1 MSVTFSTFLSEKLRD
16 EGEVRSVSQKYARSG
31 ENVGELWAMFHTTL
45 SLFFCDTHSIRWILD
60 PNQKHPRLYYKLQR
74 NDWCCFCN
82 NFIPF
87 FLVFQNMENQIY
99 RFSYDCCIGIMARKF
114 ECLYPQKSV
123 VHKVKVW
130 LIDIQILS
138 KWYRF
143 RGSHLDTYVT
153 LQLCYINIDFISSE
167 FCLFSSFKCLG
178 QWSVLL
184 FTSLAL
190 LYFKWLCLKHH
201 S

>member
-1 MSVTFSTFLSEKLRD
+1 METKKDFLKTFLENVSNFFNFSIWKVKRWRKLEVSVKSMQDLEKMSVNYEQCFI
-16 EGEVRSVSQKYARSG
+16 Q
-31 ENVGELWAMFHTTL
+31 L

-87 FLVFQNMENQIY
+87 FLFQNMENQIY
-99 RFSYDCCIGIMARKF
+99 RFSYDCCIGVLARKF
-114 ECLYPQKSV
+114 KCLYPQKSF

-143 RGSHLDTYVT
+143 RESHLNT
-153 LQLCYINIDFISSE
+153 
-167 FCLFSSFKCLG
+167 
-178 QWSVLL
+178 
-184 FTSLAL
+184 
-190 LYFKWLCLKHH
+190 
-201 S
+201 

>member
-1 MSVTFSTFLSEKLRD
+1 MKEKLEVSVKSMQDLEKMSVNYEQCFI
-16 EGEVRSVSQKYARSG
+16 Q
-31 ENVGELWAMFHTTL
+31 L

-87 FLVFQNMENQIY
+87 FLFQNMENQIY
-99 RFSYDCCIGIMARKF
+99 RFSYDCCIGILARKF
-114 ECLYPQKSV
+114 KCLYPQKSV

-143 RGSHLDTYVT
+143 RGSHLEFGYVT
-153 LQLCYINIDFISSE
+153 FYLYYVNIDFILSE
-167 FCLFSSFKCLG
+167 FCFSSSFKCLG

-190 LYFKWLCLKHH
+190 LYFKWLCLEHR